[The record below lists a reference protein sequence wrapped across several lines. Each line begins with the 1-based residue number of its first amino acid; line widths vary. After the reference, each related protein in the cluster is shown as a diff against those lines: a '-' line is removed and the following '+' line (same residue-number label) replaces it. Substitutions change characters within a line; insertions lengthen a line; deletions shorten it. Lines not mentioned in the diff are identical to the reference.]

1 MSSYSANITGSD
13 PFWNRRRTELQ
24 ATFEQKAMASI
35 FFTFSYPD
43 LHLVDLHR
51 LMPGKSSSNKTERY
65 KNVLNNQH
73 LVDWYFSFRLNKFLE
88 IVFDDILQSDWRW
101 HRYEWQ
107 QRTSIHAHGCARFK
121 NDPDIIKLTTIVYEG
136 KKLIRDSPFPIQ
148 FHGDMNDPYQI
159 EKFNNQ
165 YLEIIQKIEKSKQAE
180 ERIIT
185 YVDTLV
191 TAMNPK
197 QFDYSQINGV
207 PDPHPCC
214 IDICLLDPEQ
224 YDEDYLELVNCVQ
237 RHVCRTEGYCKSK
250 KKSLANKCRFG
261 FPFKLL
267 NESQIVFNETKTKV
281 HAEIELKRNDP
292 FMNPHIRVVTH
303 EWRGNTDTQVILDAK
318 AAQDY
323 IAKYACKGIR
333 KNISIYYLKIN

>member
-165 YLEIIQKIEKSKQAE
+165 YLEIIQKIETS
-180 ERIIT
+180 
-185 YVDTLV
+185 
-191 TAMNPK
+191 
-197 QFDYSQINGV
+197 
-207 PDPHPCC
+207 
-214 IDICLLDPEQ
+214 
-224 YDEDYLELVNCVQ
+224 
-237 RHVCRTEGYCKSK
+237 
-250 KKSLANKCRFG
+250 
-261 FPFKLL
+261 
-267 NESQIVFNETKTKV
+267 
-281 HAEIELKRNDP
+281 
-292 FMNPHIRVVTH
+292 
-303 EWRGNTDTQVILDAK
+303 
-318 AAQDY
+318 
-323 IAKYACKGIR
+323 
-333 KNISIYYLKIN
+333 